1 MRKPLQD
8 VVKYSIILGLMF
20 VPILLQG
27 NQSLTSDDGVVAK
40 KYDWQWTDASLS
52 SVFDH
57 IAMAGGIDIIL
68 DPNVKGK
75 MSAKLRKKSWKEAFK
90 IVCQIKNL
98 HFEKKNDYIFVIN
111 LSDHIANQVKSAN
124 QQKQL
129 ESVIELEQT
138 IIQLKNTNSADM
150 VAPVKGLL
158 SKRGKVTA
166 VTHTNSLI
174 INELPEN
181 MDKVAKY
188 VTELDKEVLQISISA
203 KLVEVS
209 SGTQNDLGIQW
220 SFFNKAAGWDVT
232 HMPTN
237 PVANTLERVSYGLLD
252 PKGFSMALSFLFTE
266 KHSEIVAEPQITTLE
281 HKEAT
286 IYMGS
291 QIPISHIDFAG
302 NVTITTIDAR
312 SELTVTPS
320 VTGNGQVRM
329 ELKPVKKSYE
339 MTEDG
344 PIVHEQGSETNV
356 VVRDGETIVIA
367 GMTTDEKQET
377 EGGIPLLKDI
387 PILGYLFK
395 SHSKKYN
402 KRDLIIFVTP
412 HIIKSSGL
420 EVLKDEIGGENGTPV
435 EAPAEDI
442 PVETN

>member
-1 MRKPLQD
+1 MRKSVQD
-8 VVKYSIILGLMF
+8 MMKYSMIIGLLLIP
-20 VPILLQG
+20 VILQG
-27 NQSLTSDDGVVAK
+27 NQSLKSDDGVSTK
-40 KYDWQWTDASLS
+40 KYDWQWTDASIAS
-52 SVFDH
+52 IFDH
-57 IAMAGGIDIIL
+57 IAMAAGVDIIL

-75 MSAKLRKKSWKEAFK
+75 MSARIRQKSWDDAFK
-90 IVCQIKNL
+90 IVCKIKNL
-98 HFEKKNDYIFVIN
+98 HYEKEDNFIFVIN
-111 LSDHIANQVKSAN
+111 QSDFIANQVKDAN
-124 QQKQL
+124 QKTQL

-138 IIQLKNTNSADM
+138 IIQLKNTNAVDM
-150 VAPVKGLL
+150 VGPVQGLI
-158 SKRGKVTA
+158 SNRGKVTA

-174 INELPEN
+174 VKELPEN
-181 MDKVAKY
+181 MAKVATY
-188 VTELDKEVLQISISA
+188 ITELDKEVLQISISA

-237 PVANTLERVSYGLLD
+237 PIANTLERVTYGLLD
-252 PKGFSMALSFLFTE
+252 PKGFSLALSFLFTE

-320 VTGNGQVRM
+320 VTGDGQVRM
-329 ELKPVKKSYE
+329 HLQPVKKSYE

-395 SHSKKYN
+395 SHSKKYS

-420 EVLKDEIGGENGTPV
+420 EVMSTNT
-435 EAPAEDI
+435 EAEAMAPPTEEFPAE
-442 PVETN
+442 